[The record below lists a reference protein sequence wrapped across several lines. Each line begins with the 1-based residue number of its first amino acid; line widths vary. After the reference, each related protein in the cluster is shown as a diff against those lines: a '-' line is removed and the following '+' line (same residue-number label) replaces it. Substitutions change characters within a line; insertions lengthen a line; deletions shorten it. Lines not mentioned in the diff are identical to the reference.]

1 MTTQAGAQSLRK
13 SVDLDEMISQ
23 ARNVKTSSSTKQKTD
38 DRFASIESNP
48 FYSVIFDPALDPEQK
63 KAALVKLRT
72 FAGTKEE
79 NRERAKEYDLFKEFL
94 QENREQM
101 AREIIALT
109 DTDTFA
115 ELQRTYQD
123 INDALIQFEEDMN
136 PLTNIVEAV
145 YALRT
150 DEGGSKVLDAFKE
163 IKNDINRQVEIEA
176 ERAKAAQEFEVA
188 KQSADAIQRKIA
200 ALSTE
205 KSFFGFGGVKPE
217 AAQQISSLKID
228 YDNTLVTLSEAEKR
242 KIEAEQKTVAGSSTL
257 PEHLQIAKEELKNML
272 NLSAGEHTERQKAL
286 VSSALGFIETSK
298 DRIGSIREHL
308 GGMDTQIDNLTDTNR
323 HMSQIYAIMTE
334 AEKAASLENRRIRE
348 NLLAQEE
355 TENLIQKQERE
366 TKLMDLDEYIQ
377 NVSQSTVDTQST
389 YADLASSSVRILTMK
404 DATTQQ
410 IVKAREMH
418 SRGVAGIADRL
429 STVLQAV
436 SGAAISEAQQ
446 IANET
451 HMNMVASTNR
461 IAEKEAIRVAMGV
474 NVTNEGLVRLAEDL
488 ESYGKITSIRTNEIR
503 SGLED
508 MQANLKR
515 IEEIRNSV
523 QTAVRDAVGVTADVE
538 SETKKEHTGKIGIKS
553 GGAPSPFKLG
563 QRA

>member
-176 ERAKAAQEFEVA
+176 ERAKAAQEFEAA

-334 AEKAASLENRRIRE
+334 AEKAASLENRKIRE
-348 NLLAQEE
+348 SLLAQEE

-474 NVTNEGLVRLAEDL
+474 NDTNEGLVRLAEDL